1 MDEVGRE
8 RGSPE
13 CPRRI
18 KGKYSASR
26 RHLTSV
32 LPGRGI
38 SILKGSWSWSRSK
51 RIPRI
56 LPSQLRPLPLL
67 LLLLLY
73 FFFLLLL
80 LFSAAFAF
88 SSNSLLL
95 NFLPFLFQRAFWLT
109 LSLKAQYPPLRRY
122 HFPIKVKSY
131 ATLKGAKGPT
141 IPQRGDGGSAAS
153 HSRIAD
159 VTMWVN
165 RYARRSSKLR
175 YLREFYYR
183 LSHQWMA
190 VGLMRRTER
199 FFTTLV
205 CVS

>member
-1 MDEVGRE
+1 MSEYRREWREVGRE

-67 LLLLLY
+67 LLLLLLLY

-80 LFSAAFAF
+80 L
-88 SSNSLLL
+88 SLLPSFFRRL
-95 NFLPFLFQRAFWLT
+95 CVFVQLSPPQLSSLPLSTSFLTYSFSQSAVPAAAAIS
-109 LSLKAQYPPLRRY
+109 LSD
-122 HFPIKVKSY
+122 KSQVVRH
-131 ATLKGAKGPT
+131 PE
-141 IPQRGDGGSAAS
+141 
-153 HSRIAD
+153 
-159 VTMWVN
+159 
-165 RYARRSSKLR
+165 RS
-175 YLREFYYR
+175 
-183 LSHQWMA
+183 
-190 VGLMRRTER
+190 
-199 FFTTLV
+199 
-205 CVS
+205 